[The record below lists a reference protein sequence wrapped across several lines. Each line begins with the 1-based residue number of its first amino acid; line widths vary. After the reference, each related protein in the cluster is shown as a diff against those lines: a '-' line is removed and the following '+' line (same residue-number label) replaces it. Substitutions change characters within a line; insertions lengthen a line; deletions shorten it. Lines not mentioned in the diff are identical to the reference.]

1 MRRYF
6 TGSMLSLNVID
17 APDNRLGIDYI
28 TGMLDKSMVAR
39 VKHARIIMRNAR
51 LNAGH
56 INNQNAVTVVYW
68 VIDRIVANHMKMIAW
83 PAWS

>member
-1 MRRYF
+1 MGRYLAS
-6 TGSMLSLNVID
+6 GMLSLNIID
-17 APDNRLGIDYI
+17 TPDNRFGIDYI
-28 TGMLDKSMVAR
+28 TGMMDKSMI
-39 VKHARIIMRNAR
+39 ARIEHASIIVGHAR

-68 VIDRIVANHMKMIAW
+68 IINRIVANHMKMIAW